1 MNLKKKYN
9 EWLFE
14 KYGFDTG
21 EEFEKIPLRYTA
33 SPLFSPSLY
42 GMVAMKRMANSFI
55 CGFEQWIN
63 SSRRREE

>member
-1 MNLKKKYN
+1 MNLKRQYN

-33 SPLFSPSLY
+33 FPLFSPSLY
-42 GMVAMKRMANSFI
+42 GMIAMKHFADRFNF
-55 CGFEQWIN
+55 GFEQGIN